1 MNEALSMRILDP
13 LQIIEVD
20 HHHHHEFM
28 REWREN
34 WENWKRKKKTF
45 YSLTLPFSIVLILD
59 PNIDETGNQ
68 LYKSNHG
75 PPECCYNY
83 CKHKDGLCSSN
94 CDAIFNINNE
104 TAIIVDRN
112 RSNTSKHHTNETK
125 SDPYMNQTPNL
136 FVKLDNGTYVLNDY
150 SNMPDQ
156 KDMQCNI
163 LYNITQS
170 TQQCSISQAQV
181 AAAVTSSAN
190 SFNYYP
196 SSSSSSVMSVSISI
210 LIQHLTT
217 YNNLID
223 NYNDKYDNNNYN
235 KGNNHHDNG
244 NDYNN
249 NKININ
255 RRNNSFTYQHLN
267 LVEKFSIR
275 CIVAQLISHW
285 TNLVWNL
292 MKVIALQLIL
302 LQLATGS

>member
-1 MNEALSMRILDP
+1 MKRERKERI
-13 LQIIEVD
+13 E
-20 HHHHHEFM
+20 
-28 REWREN
+28 
-34 WENWKRKKKTF
+34 KKI

-75 PPECCYNY
+75 PSECCYDY

-94 CDAIFNINNE
+94 CDPIFNINNE

-125 SDPYMNQTPNL
+125 SDPFMNQTPSI

-150 SNMPDQ
+150 SNMPDL

-181 AAAVTSSAN
+181 AAVTSSAN

-235 KGNNHHDNG
+235 KGNNHHY
-244 NDYNN
+244 NDKNN
-249 NKININ
+249 NIN
-255 RRNNSFTYQHLN
+255 RNNNSFTYQHLN
-267 LVEKFSIR
+267 LVEIFSIR

>member
-1 MNEALSMRILDP
+1 LTHYKSLRSSSSSSWIHKRD
-13 LQIIEVD
+13 
-20 HHHHHEFM
+20 
-28 REWREN
+28 WRE
-34 WENWKRKKKTF
+34 RKKRESRKTF
-45 YSLTLPFSIVLILD
+45 HSLTLPFSIVLILD

-75 PPECCYNY
+75 PSECCYDY

-125 SDPYMNQTPNL
+125 SDPFMNQTPSI

-150 SNMPDQ
+150 SNMPDL

-181 AAAVTSSAN
+181 AAVTSSAN

-235 KGNNHHDNG
+235 KGNNHHDN
-244 NDYNN
+244 DNN
-249 NKININ
+249 NNIN
-255 RRNNSFTYQHLN
+255 RNNNSFTYQHLN

>member
-1 MNEALSMRILDP
+1 
-13 LQIIEVD
+13 
-20 HHHHHEFM
+20 
-28 REWREN
+28 
-34 WENWKRKKKTF
+34 
-45 YSLTLPFSIVLILD
+45 
-59 PNIDETGNQ
+59 
-68 LYKSNHG
+68 
-75 PPECCYNY
+75 
-83 CKHKDGLCSSN
+83 
-94 CDAIFNINNE
+94 
-104 TAIIVDRN
+104 
-112 RSNTSKHHTNETK
+112 
-125 SDPYMNQTPNL
+125 MNQTPSI

-150 SNMPDQ
+150 SNMPDL

-181 AAAVTSSAN
+181 AAVTSSAN

-235 KGNNHHDNG
+235 KGNNHHY
-244 NDYNN
+244 NDKNN
-249 NKININ
+249 NIN
-255 RRNNSFTYQHLN
+255 RNNNSFTYQHLN
-267 LVEKFSIR
+267 LVEIFSIR
-275 CIVAQLISHW
+275 CIVAQLISPW